1 MPPLEP
7 EIHARR
13 VTANYRAN
21 AADELSILM
30 AQADGRAANTALSG
44 GSERGIASLVEGR
57 AAI

>member
-1 MPPLEP
+1 MRE
-7 EIHARR
+7 RR
-13 VTANYRAN
+13 ATANYRAN

-30 AQADGRAANTALSG
+30 AQADGRAANTAQSG